1 MKEVNKYP
9 KIKDDIDKNLSYIK
23 RKMFE
28 QDEEDSQQLI
38 NIKLNED
45 ILTEKNTKIKIKLFT
60 LHKNDFIGVCDS
72 LELKSRFYTVECSSD
87 KGVLSKIRILDFI
100 IFIASNHG
108 LDLQNIYEY
117 IHEKKKN
124 LVERVYKNLD
134 IHLNNNKRIIRNVNL

>member
-60 LHKNDFIGVCDS
+60 LHKTI
-72 LELKSRFYTVECSSD
+72 
-87 KGVLSKIRILDFI
+87 LSVYVIL
-100 IFIASNHG
+100 
-108 LDLQNIYEY
+108 
-117 IHEKKKN
+117 
-124 LVERVYKNLD
+124 
-134 IHLNNNKRIIRNVNL
+134 LN